1 MNNEQKKL
9 SLLSVALLSILL
21 GTSVSGQVAV
31 AQDLSSG
38 SEADVLEEVV
48 VRGIRGSVL
57 RSLEAKRD
65 AVGVQDSISAE
76 DIGKFPDLNLS
87 ESLQRVPG
95 VTLTRTRSGEG
106 SRINVRGLGPQ
117 FSRVEV
123 NGVSGSTS
131 NSAIGGSQN
140 YEGGRGFN
148 FELLASELFQN
159 AVVSKSPMASQ
170 TEGGLAGLVELETP
184 RPLAYEDMKLSAS
197 VQGNWGEASGQVD
210 PRAAIFLSR
219 NVDDTFGI
227 AASVAYS
234 KNTFQTN
241 AVEFASFIP
250 VATGGGI
257 SQSVVGTLSA
267 NEQQALIPGDPR
279 LFSFIEDRDTV
290 GSTLTLQYRPSA
302 ALELSFDS
310 IYARQDGTRTDDR
323 PDIPIEGF
331 PWGDTGFDDPRYVDA
346 SGAPVRDGASVL
358 TGTVSDGVYTTGY
371 VDNVKKRIGT
381 SVRPFED
388 TLMQFALK
396 ADWQPNES
404 WRITPHIGYSNRETQ
419 RRQDLLSF
427 HHTDARAAA
436 WEVAGKMPHLD
447 AVNLDFSPA
456 DADKFDYNV
465 MLFFDRDNE
474 DEEISYKLDLER
486 YFEDTALSSVQF
498 GVRYAEKDFDRQ
510 AVRMVLGGT
519 RVGGGTNQP
528 GLAPVARSREFDV
541 SGAGEYPDQILA
553 VDHARAMDVH
563 LKGEDPFTSSDP
575 AFGTDAVRTA
585 RNSYAVSEDILAG
598 YVQGNFAIG
607 ALRLNAGLRVVHTDQ
622 TSHGSQIDG
631 DGSVITPVSVNNQY
645 TEFLP
650 ALNLRYNLTE
660 DWVLRAAYSR
670 ALTRPPLKQLAPNVT
685 ILSGTKTGVKGN
697 PDLNPYTA
705 NQFDVGLEWYFA
717 EAAVVSGTVFVKD
730 IDSLVE
736 SSTLRET
743 LTYTNQHGNKVTD
756 AILFSAPINGDKARI
771 QGFEVQLQTPLY
783 FLSGGLDNLGALI
796 NYTYADSKSHF
807 IDRAG
812 TNFTTS
818 LEGLSE
824 QSLNATLY
832 YDDGSLDA
840 RLSWAWRDEFLANR
854 NDDFGVPRFEDDFG
868 QLDFSASYR
877 FNDNYTLQV
886 QVTNILDE
894 QLVSTTSN
902 LQAPYG
908 VTELERR
915 IIFGARYSF

>member
-1 MNNEQKKL
+1 MT
-9 SLLSVALLSILL
+9 LLSVLSGILVFAQ
-21 GTSVSGQVAV
+21 GVA
-31 AQDLSSG
+31 AQDSSPG
-38 SEADVLEEVV
+38 SDAVLEEVV

-117 FSRVEV
+117 FSRVEI

-148 FELLASELFQN
+148 FELLASELFQY

-184 RPLAYEDMKLSAS
+184 RPLAYEDLKLSAS
-197 VQGNWGEASGQVD
+197 VQGNWGEASGTVD
-210 PRAAIFLSR
+210 PRTAVFVSG
-219 NVDDTFGI
+219 NVDDRFGI
-227 AASVAYS
+227 AASIAYS
-234 KNTFQTN
+234 ENTFQTN

-257 SQSVVGTLSA
+257 SQSVVAGLSG
-267 NEQQALIPGDPR
+267 NERQALIPGDPR
-279 LFSFIEDRDTV
+279 LFSFIEDRDTL

-331 PWGDTGFDDPRYVDA
+331 PWGDPGFDDPRYVDA
-346 SGAPVRDGASVL
+346 TGAPVRDGASVL

-371 VDNVKKRIGT
+371 VENVKKRIGT

-388 TLMQFALK
+388 ELMQFALK

-404 WRITPHIGYSNRETQ
+404 WRVTPHIGYSRRETQ

-427 HHTDARAAA
+427 HHTDGRAAS
-436 WEVAGKMPHLD
+436 WEVVGKVPRMD
-447 AVNLDFSPA
+447 ADNLDFSPE

-486 YFEDTALSSVQF
+486 YFEDSALSSFQF
-498 GVRYAEKDFDRQ
+498 GVRYAETDFQRE
-510 AVRMVLGGT
+510 AVRVVLGGT
-519 RVGGGTNQP
+519 RVGGGTGQP

-541 SGAGEYPDQILA
+541 SGAGGYPDRILA
-553 VDHARAMDVH
+553 VDHAKAMDLH
-563 LKGEDPFTSSDP
+563 LRGQDPFTSTDP
-575 AFGTDAVRTA
+575 AFSTNAVRNK
-585 RNSYAVSEDILAG
+585 RNSYEVSEDTLAG
-598 YVQGNFAIG
+598 YLQGNFAIG
-607 ALRLNAGLRVVHTDQ
+607 DLRLNAGLRVVHTDQ
-622 TSHGSQIDG
+622 TSRGSQIEG
-631 DGSVITPVSVNNQY
+631 DGSITPIAVKNQY

-650 ALNLRYNLTE
+650 ALNLRYNLTDE
-660 DWVLRAAYSR
+660 LVLRAAYSR

-717 EAAVVSGTVFVKD
+717 EAAVASGTVFVKD

-743 LTYTNQHGNKVTD
+743 LTYINQHGNEVTD

-783 FLSGGLDNLGALI
+783 FLGGLDNLGALI
-796 NYTYADSKSHF
+796 NYTFADSKSHF
-807 IDRAG
+807 IDQAG

-840 RLSWAWRDEFLANR
+840 RVSWAWRDEFLANR